1 MAASRSALGIV
12 KKQEFRL
19 PSYRTLGGDTLAD
32 VHIGYETYGTLS
44 PARDNCI
51 LICHHFS
58 GSSHAAGL
66 YSDSDALPGYWDSL
80 IGPGKA
86 IDTERY
92 FVVCADTLCCVPAK
106 LPTTITTGPASL
118 DPATGQPYGMRFPVI
133 SIEDSVHVQR
143 ALLDSLGI
151 DRLVA
156 VAGPSAGGVQAAL
169 WAVCY
174 PERVARALMAVAPGV
189 EMPAFCVGL
198 LAKWA
203 QPIRLD
209 PHWNGGDYYGR
220 QEPTA
225 GLQAAIELMLLTTLH
240 FEALQALCGRDWAQ
254 AGQDPGAD
262 FDHHYRVEAFLAQ
275 EAAGRVAA
283 MEPNHLLYM
292 ARSLQ
297 QYSVRERLDGYR
309 AKTLLI
315 PAKSDL
321 IFPPA
326 FSHEFAQLLRQRDV
340 PAQVIELEGR
350 GGHLDGLARIHLA
363 ADAIREFLVS

>member
-19 PSYRTLGGDTLAD
+19 PSYRTLRGDILAE
-32 VHIGYETYGTLS
+32 VRIGYETYGTLS
-44 PARDNCI
+44 PAKDNCI
-51 LICHHFS
+51 LICHHYS

-66 YSDSDALPGYWDSL
+66 YSESDALPGYWDSL

-92 FVVCADTLCCVPAK
+92 FVICADTLCCVPAK

-118 DPATGQPYGMRFPVI
+118 DPATGKPYGMGFPVV

-151 DRLVA
+151 ERLEA
-156 VAGPSAGGVQAAL
+156 VAGPSAGAVQAAL
-169 WAVCY
+169 WAVNY
-174 PERVARALMAVAPGV
+174 PERVARTLMAVAPGV
-189 EMPAFCVGL
+189 EMPAFCAGL
-198 LAKWA
+198 LAKWV

-209 PHWNGGDYYGR
+209 PHWNGGDYYGGPG
-220 QEPTA
+220 PTA

-240 FEALQALCGRDWAQ
+240 FEGVQALCGRDWAQ
-254 AGQDPGAD
+254 SEQDPGAS
-262 FDHHYRVEAFLAQ
+262 FDNHYRIEAFLAQ
-275 EAAGRVAA
+275 EAAARVGA

-292 ARSLQ
+292 SKSLQ
-297 QYSVRERLDGYR
+297 QYSVRERLDRYR

-326 FSHEFAQLLRQRDV
+326 FSHEFAELLRQRGV
-340 PAQVIELEGR
+340 PAQVFELEGR

-363 ADAIREFLVS
+363 ADAIRGFLAS